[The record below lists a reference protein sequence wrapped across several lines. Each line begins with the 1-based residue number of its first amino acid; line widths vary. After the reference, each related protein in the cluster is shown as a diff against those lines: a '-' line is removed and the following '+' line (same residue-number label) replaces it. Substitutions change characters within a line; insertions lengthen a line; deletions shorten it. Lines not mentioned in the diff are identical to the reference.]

1 MLKASNYALIGK
13 LEAEKNLSEKE
24 LEQVQTSYQ
33 EKFVQLKERET
44 LLELQLASLDK
55 ELRSS

>member
-1 MLKASNYALIGK
+1 MLKASNYALIEK

-55 ELRSS
+55 ELRSN

>member
-1 MLKASNYALIGK
+1 MLKASNYALIEK

-44 LLELQLASLDK
+44 LL
-55 ELRSS
+55 